1 VPFVHKLYIY
11 LLSDVLW
18 EGVQLLVNVL
28 GEGLDK
34 KGVCRPTVND

>member
-1 VPFVHKLYIY
+1 MDMGY

-18 EGVQLLVNVL
+18 EGVQLLANVL

-34 KGVCRPTVND
+34 EGMCGPTVND